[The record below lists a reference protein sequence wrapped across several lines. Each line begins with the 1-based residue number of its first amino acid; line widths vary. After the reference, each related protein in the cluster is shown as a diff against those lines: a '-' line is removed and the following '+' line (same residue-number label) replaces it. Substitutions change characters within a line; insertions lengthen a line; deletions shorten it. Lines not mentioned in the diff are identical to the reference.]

1 MTLYTW
7 ISSWTES
14 QMRFRE
20 RRPRTINS
28 QVTQSRENGTMDQTK
43 QHPDL
48 TSFSFLGDSMCSRL
62 PLQGREFTVHNTLDL
77 VSIYTDTILL
87 TCIYVHMEKSETLF
101 LNQQKMDEKQEK
113 EKLKQKHKQE

>member
-1 MTLYTW
+1 
-7 ISSWTES
+7 
-14 QMRFRE
+14 
-20 RRPRTINS
+20 
-28 QVTQSRENGTMDQTK
+28 MDQTK

-77 VSIYTDTILL
+77 VSTYTYTDTILL

-101 LNQQKMDEKQEK
+101 LNQQKMDKKQEK